1 MADQPRRESDAL
13 DRPQAEPEHPA
24 PERAEPQPPMLTSD
38 IPEEWRAGRFVTLTV
53 GGDVDLAET
62 HATEANPEARG

>member
-1 MADQPRRESDAL
+1 MADAPQRDSERQEAASPQPR
-13 DRPQAEPEHPA
+13 
-24 PERAEPQPPMLTSD
+24 PPMLTSD

-53 GGDVDLAET
+53 GGDVDLSET